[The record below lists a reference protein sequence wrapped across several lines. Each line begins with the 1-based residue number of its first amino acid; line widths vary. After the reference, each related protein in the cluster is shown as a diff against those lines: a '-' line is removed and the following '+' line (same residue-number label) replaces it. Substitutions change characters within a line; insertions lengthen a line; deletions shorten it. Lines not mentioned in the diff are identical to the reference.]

1 MKFDFLICSE
11 RSGSNLI
18 TKLLDNHSKY
28 CGPTPPHL
36 LRVFYPVLKKY
47 KDLDKDENWVNFIND
62 IDGFFNAKI
71 GIWQAQFSKEELL
84 KIEPRSLAATVNYI
98 YKKEAK
104 IHNKERVFVKEVATY
119 NFFNKISADFSEA
132 KFIWLVR
139 DPRDMALSWSQS
151 PVHRGDIV
159 RAANIWQKNQSETL
173 KLYQQ
178 FPDKILWVKYE
189 DLISNQEQELMRI
202 CDFLD
207 VDFEEGMVDYHKKK
221 ISQENAAQTDNWKN
235 LNQSIIKNN
244 SKKYLKALR
253 KEQIQFIE
261 YVCKNEMGA
270 LNYDLEFS
278 IIDNKEFERL
288 SLILQEEERNEKPEY
303 LLISEDEKTKRN
315 IWYKKLLEIQSE

>member
-18 TKLLDNHSKY
+18 TKLLDNHSQY

-36 LRVFYPVLKKY
+36 LRVFYPVLTKY
-47 KDLDKDENWVNFIND
+47 KDLDKDENWANFIND

-84 KIEPRSLAATVNYI
+84 KIQPRSLAATVNYI
-98 YKKEAK
+98 YKKEAQ

-119 NFFNKISADFSEA
+119 NFFNEISADFSEA

-261 YVCKNEMGA
+261 YVCKNEMEA

-288 SLILQEEERNEKPEY
+288 SLILQQEERNEKPEY